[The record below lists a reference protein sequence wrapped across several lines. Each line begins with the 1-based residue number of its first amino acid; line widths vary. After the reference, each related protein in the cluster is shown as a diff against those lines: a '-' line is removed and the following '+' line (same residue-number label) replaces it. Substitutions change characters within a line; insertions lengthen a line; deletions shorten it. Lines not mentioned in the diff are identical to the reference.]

1 MEVVFEIQLQA
12 ITYEEWQDGWI
23 NADNIL
29 NAVGILVCMF
39 INRNSVW
46 LMEPKGFQ
54 SMSESNCIC
63 LCFIAY
69 DSEGQEPQAVPIQPP
84 RHRSKG
90 QTRP

>member
-12 ITYEEWQDGWI
+12 ITYKEWQDGWI

-29 NAVGILVCMF
+29 NAVGILVCTF

-46 LMEPKGFQ
+46 LMELKGFQ
-54 SMSESNCIC
+54 SMSESNCIR

-69 DSEGQEPQAVPIQPP
+69 DSEG
-84 RHRSKG
+84 
-90 QTRP
+90 